1 MITQTSPL
9 SQQLDQQQAV
19 TSNNNNNRGMMLRQ
33 MLPNLLINA
42 VLPLLINIL
51 ARPYMSA
58 IDALLLA
65 SSVPALYTLGGF
77 LWKKHIDALGIVV
90 VAGLLISAIFALLF
104 NSPPLLL
111 LQGSAVSGLFGI
123 ALLGSLLFPRPIL
136 FYVIRSILAQN
147 NPQRI
152 ASMNA
157 DWAFPQFRT
166 CYRVLTTVWGCLTVA
181 QLIVSAVL
189 VFTLPISVML
199 VLGPIMSFAVIM
211 PAAHWSMHYM
221 RKNAPIIAQ
230 LRQQRDAS
238 AA

>member
-1 MITQTSPL
+1 
-9 SQQLDQQQAV
+9 
-19 TSNNNNNRGMMLRQ
+19 
-33 MLPNLLINA
+33 
-42 VLPLLINIL
+42 
-51 ARPYMSA
+51 
-58 IDALLLA
+58 
-65 SSVPALYTLGGF
+65 
-77 LWKKHIDALGIVV
+77 
-90 VAGLLISAIFALLF
+90 
-104 NSPPLLL
+104 
-111 LQGSAVSGLFGI
+111 
-123 ALLGSLLFPRPIL
+123 
-136 FYVIRSILAQN
+136 
-147 NPQRI
+147 
-152 ASMNA
+152 MNA

-230 LRQQRDAS
+230 LRQQHDAS